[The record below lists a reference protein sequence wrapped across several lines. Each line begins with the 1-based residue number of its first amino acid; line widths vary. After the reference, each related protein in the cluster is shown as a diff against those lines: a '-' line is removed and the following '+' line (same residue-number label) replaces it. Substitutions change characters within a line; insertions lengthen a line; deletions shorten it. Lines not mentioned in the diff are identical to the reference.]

1 MSPPEAV
8 ETTHRV
14 KQIYDKT
21 IDLEQWE
28 KVPFPSPLDRY
39 FDFVYTID
47 QDAGTFILLKWSDV
61 DGNRTPLAFE
71 ASLVD
76 LCETSS
82 ISVEFLRQLPLP
94 SIPNYGKDQEPEIDS
109 VSSEPL
115 NIQTG
120 LPTAMLELQQQ
131 FFLDFVFLWRSWIDD
146 PITWRYGSR
155 VFNAF
160 SRAILRLASWDF
172 EVSYDCDVPL
182 PINHSSIPSWQF
194 PEEDLYWF
202 HGFLIIL
209 GPDLES
215 HQMLRTAIARAKAFI
230 GGSARTTHTVRSIL
244 ISPRHIAFVEF
255 LQDAVACSEVLPLMT
270 DRSASQCPPGFRV
283 LAQALSTDC
292 WKETWVH
299 REKWPRPMPPEILSN
314 ILHTSELRDAVS
326 FAQAS
331 FEAERSYYASVPQ
344 FKHVSVQ
351 RLDLSIPCCGD
362 QTGLEDLGVQCST
375 CRVWKHQKCIGL
387 ETLPS
392 DNLSICATCLKG
404 DSKDTHLT
412 AGGISRLHGR
422 TERRTC
428 AITIDGSAKALR
440 VRLSKP
446 AHLRPELRLIGDLI
460 HKVPKGLIDFTIRF
474 NGKFAGLAY
483 GLDDMELE
491 VIPVRVQRTSST

>member
-1 MSPPEAV
+1 MSPPEAA
-8 ETTHRV
+8 ETARRV
-14 KQIYDKT
+14 KQILDKT

-28 KVPFPSPLDRY
+28 KVPFPSPLPRY

-47 QDAGTFILLKWSDV
+47 QDAGTFILSQWSDE
-61 DGNRTPLAFE
+61 GNRMPLAFK

-82 ISVEFLRQLPLP
+82 ISVESLRQLPFP
-94 SIPNYGKDQEPEIDS
+94 SIPNYGKDQDLEFDS
-109 VSSEPL
+109 VSLEPL
-115 NIQTG
+115 NIQTA
-120 LPTAMLELQQQ
+120 LPTAMLELQHQ
-131 FFLDFVFLWRSWIDD
+131 FFLDFTFLWRSWIDD
-146 PITWRYGSR
+146 PITWHYGSR

-182 PINHSSIPSWQF
+182 PIDHSSIPSWQF
-194 PEEDLYWF
+194 PEEELYWF

-230 GGSARTTHTVRSIL
+230 GGFARTTHKVRSIL
-244 ISPRHIAFVEF
+244 ISPRHIVFVEL

-270 DRSASQCPPGFRV
+270 DRSASQCSPGFRV

-299 REKWPRPMPPEILSN
+299 REKWPYPMPPEILSE
-314 ILHTSELRDAVS
+314 ILHTSEPRDAVS

-331 FEAERSYYASVPQ
+331 FEAERAYYASVPQ
-344 FKHVSVQ
+344 FKHASVQ
-351 RLDLSIPCCGD
+351 RLDLSVPCCGD
-362 QTGLEDLGVQCST
+362 RTGLDGVGLH
-375 CRVWKHQKCIGL
+375 CRRCHAWQHRKCIGL
-387 ETLPS
+387 ETLVP
-392 DNLSICATCLKG
+392 DNSFICGSCLKG
-404 DSKDTHLT
+404 DPKATQLT
-412 AGGISRLHGR
+412 AGGIGRLNGR
-422 TERRTC
+422 TKRRTC

-440 VRLSKP
+440 VRLSQP

-460 HKVPKGLIDFTIRF
+460 HQVPKGLIDFTIRF
-474 NGKFAGLAY
+474 NGGFSGLAY
-483 GLDDMELE
+483 GLDDIEPKE
-491 VIPVRVQRTSST
+491 NC